1 MTKNMGKT
9 LVALAV
15 GAMFTASGAAMAT
28 TLTWDS
34 SGTSPTTPVDGSG
47 AWNTTGTNWSN
58 GSTDSSWATSG
69 GYSTTASFGSNNG
82 AAGTVTLG
90 ANITAAGLTFNPA
103 TSGDYTIAGSGS
115 YVLELTGGGA
125 LTGAPIVTNANATIS
140 AGTYFYNGVNFTGT
154 GQLTLSGAITNV
166 TGNMPVNFSGGGT
179 VNINTN
185 FNAGS
190 SSYMSWATGGSV
202 VNINNNA
209 TFTAPFLFE
218 VGNNTGT
225 TTININT
232 GGVMAN
238 TGQYLFCYAGGQG
251 STVNVNAG
259 GQMQA
264 YQIELGQTQPG
275 VLNLNGGLINAD
287 WIHTN
292 NAIGGTLNLN
302 GGTLEASGAAGPAG
316 LYSPW
321 IASTA
326 SNPMTVNVLNGGAT
340 FEVPTSYNA
349 VVTATLLQGTNA
361 DGSLS
366 TGGISLTGGGT
377 LTLESQETYTGPT
390 SIQSGTLA
398 LAHGGSIA
406 DSSSITVSSGATFD
420 VSALGG
426 GYTIGSHQ
434 SLIGTGTVAGNL
446 TVQGSLQPG
455 SAGSTGTLA
464 FNNNLTFSGTTIS
477 VALDS
482 SGNADNIVIDGT
494 AAVSGTNTI
503 NVSSLGTSLTS
514 GLYTLI
520 TDANGGLAGTF
531 LFSNG
536 ANTETFTLGSN
547 SYMLSLAN
555 SSTAETINV
564 AAVPEPATLG
574 LFTIG
579 GLALVLV
586 GRKRKARA

>member
-1 MTKNMGKT
+1 MTTNMRKT
-9 LVALAV
+9 LVVLAV
-15 GAMFTASGAAMAT
+15 GAMFTASGAAMAAT
-28 TLTWDS
+28 VTWDS

-47 AWNTTGTNWSN
+47 TWNTTGTNWSN

-69 GYSTTASFGSNNG
+69 GYSTTASFGSKNG

-179 VNINTN
+179 VNINSN

-190 SSYMSWATGGSV
+190 SSYLSWAAGGSV

-225 TTININT
+225 TTININS
-232 GGVMAN
+232 GGIMAN
-238 TGQYLFCYAGGQG
+238 SGQYLFCYAGGQG

-264 YQIELGQTQPG
+264 YQIELGQTQAG

-302 GGTLEASGAAGPAG
+302 GGTLEASGAAGPNG
-316 LYSPW
+316 LFSPW

-366 TGGISLTGGGT
+366 TGGIALTGGGT
-377 LTLESQETYTGPT
+377 LTLENQETYTGPT

-398 LAHGGSIA
+398 LVHGGSIA
-406 DSSSITVSSGATFD
+406 DSSVLMINATGVFDISATNTTPTALNGLNLSSGTITFGMNGSQ
-420 VSALGG
+420 VSNILVSNAAGVGG
-426 GYTIGSHQ
+426 I
-434 SLIGTGTVAGNL
+434 
-446 TVQGSLQPG
+446 
-455 SAGSTGTLA
+455 
-464 FNNNLTFSGTTIS
+464 
-477 VALDS
+477 
-482 SGNADNIVIDGT
+482 
-494 AAVSGTNTI
+494 NTI
-503 NVSSLGTSLTS
+503 NVYGVHGATALTYGT
-514 GLYTLI
+514 YNLI
-520 TDANGGLAGTF
+520 SDTAGGLTGTF
-531 LFSNG
+531 VFGNG
-536 ANTETFTLGSN
+536 KDTADAVLGSN
-547 SYMLSLAN
+547 SYLLTLSN
-555 SSTAETINV
+555 SNTAEMLTV
-564 AAVPEPATLG
+564 SAVPEPATLG
-574 LFTIG
+574 LFAIG
-579 GLALVLV
+579 GMALVLI
-586 GRKRKARA
+586 GRKRKGRA